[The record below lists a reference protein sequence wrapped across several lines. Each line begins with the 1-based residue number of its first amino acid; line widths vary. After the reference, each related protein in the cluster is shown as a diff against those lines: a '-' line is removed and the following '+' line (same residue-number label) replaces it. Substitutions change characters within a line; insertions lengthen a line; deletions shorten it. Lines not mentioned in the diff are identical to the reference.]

1 MSSSRAGVTP
11 ESWLCVDCGADTA
24 PDAPGLTELRRQV
37 ESLGSAEVK
46 FHDKCE
52 IYTLREAVWKRAGA
66 PEGCLCVGCLE
77 QRLGRRLR
85 PKDFPRDEAL
95 NWLPGT
101 PRLMRRR
108 RQEVRGA
115 VLTITPEDV
124 GGL

>member
-52 IYTLREAVWKRAGA
+52 IYRIIWLTKQILNHTYRKPLRGLAG
-66 PEGCLCVGCLE
+66 VIM
-77 QRLGRRLR
+77 
-85 PKDFPRDEAL
+85 
-95 NWLPGT
+95 WT
-101 PRLMRRR
+101 
-108 RQEVRGA
+108 
-115 VLTITPEDV
+115 
-124 GGL
+124 